1 MRTHETRRC
10 LKCGHT
16 MQVMDGSD
24 KTVRDKVYFTLRC
37 PACGHHEMD
46 WYVRRNGK
54 PL

>member
-1 MRTHETRRC
+1 MMTHEKRKC
-10 LKCGHT
+10 MKCGHT

-24 KTVRDKVYFTLRC
+24 RTVRDKVYFTLRC
-37 PACGHHEMD
+37 PACGHQELD